1 MNEKK
6 NETKDRPVS
15 NKDKKAKDVKDS
27 NQVASKQPDA
37 QDEHTG
43 KFSSGAGKGDKL
55 RRGITQNEW
64 GEKWEKIF
72 KPKVFLNQGM
82 KKLINKIKDQ
92 GKIR

>member
-1 MNEKK
+1 MTKKK

-55 RRGITQNEW
+55 RRGVTQDEW
-64 GEKWEKIF
+64 GKKYEKIF
-72 KPKVFLNQGM
+72 GNKE
-82 KKLINKIKDQ
+82 KKK
-92 GKIR
+92 

>member
-1 MNEKK
+1 MSEKKK
-6 NETKDRPVS
+6 NETKDIPVS
-15 NKDKKAKDVKDS
+15 NKDKVKDS
-27 NQVASKQPDA
+27 SKPSTKKPDG
-37 QDEHTG
+37 QDNVVE
-43 KFSSGAGKGDKL
+43 KSKSKSEAGKGDKL
-55 RRGITQNEW
+55 RRGITQDEW

>member
-1 MNEKK
+1 MSEKKK
-6 NETKDRPVS
+6 NETKTETVS

-64 GEKWEKIF
+64 GKKWENIF
-72 KPKVFLNQGM
+72 GKSKQ
-82 KKLINKIKDQ
+82 KLKEKSDEKINKKTYI
-92 GKIR
+92 

>member
-15 NKDKKAKDVKDS
+15 NKDKKVKDVKDS

-55 RRGITQNEW
+55 RRVITQNEW
-64 GEKWEKIF
+64 GDKWENIF
-72 KPKVFLNQGM
+72 GKSKQ
-82 KKLINKIKDQ
+82 KLKEKSDEKNNKI
-92 GKIR
+92 

>member
-6 NETKDRPVS
+6 NETQDRPVS

-55 RRGITQNEW
+55 RRGVTQDEW
-64 GEKWEKIF
+64 GKKWEAIF
-72 KPKVFLNQGM
+72 R
-82 KKLINKIKDQ
+82 KKESTVVVDKGSTDESE
-92 GKIR
+92 GTT

>member
-1 MNEKK
+1 MTKKK
-6 NETKDRPVS
+6 NETKDRSVS

-55 RRGITQNEW
+55 RRGVTQDVW
-64 GEKWEKIF
+64 GKKWEAIF
-72 KPKVFLNQGM
+72 R
-82 KKLINKIKDQ
+82 KKEITVVVDKGSTDESEETT
-92 GKIR
+92 

>member
-64 GEKWEKIF
+64 GDKWENIF
-72 KPKVFLNQGM
+72 GKSKQ
-82 KKLINKIKDQ
+82 KLKEKSDEKNNKI
-92 GKIR
+92 